1 MSSDTSSAAALGRRR
16 PFKVLDRLRTTK
28 KGLMAGTLEELIRSG
43 KEKLSYLAE
52 QEVIVVLEE
61 DGTEVDEEDY
71 FQTLEENTE
80 LILLHSGERWSPFV
94 SHDVTDSGD
103 TPEASQRLIS
113 ILLRYVPPPFPPSLP
128 LALSAIEIF
137 SCFTFYITQVR
148 SGARYHSLAVG
159 GGVGAGLLC

>member
-1 MSSDTSSAAALGRRR
+1 MSSDTTSAAALGRRR

-113 ILLRYVPPPFPPSLP
+113 ILLR
-128 LALSAIEIF
+128 
-137 SCFTFYITQVR
+137 
-148 SGARYHSLAVG
+148 
-159 GGVGAGLLC
+159 